1 MMTDY
6 CIEEEEVLKGKRS
19 GIEKTSSRPRAKGV
33 RGRKV
38 AGRFLGRLGS
48 LAHRPTATG
57 VLLSSQVGS
66 GSQSEELVTLED
78 RKRSNVFARAHSET

>member
-6 CIEEEEVLKGKRS
+6 CIEEKEVLKRKRN
-19 GIEKTSSRPRAKGV
+19 GIEKTSSGPRAKGV

-38 AGRFLGRLGS
+38 AGRLLGRLGS

-57 VLLSSQVGS
+57 LLLSSQVGS
-66 GSQSEELVTLED
+66 GSQV
-78 RKRSNVFARAHSET
+78 